1 MITMQEL
8 TQRFKPILARTIDTK
23 EPTENG
29 IKIPYKNIARVC
41 IEFAPGESYSFFGSA
56 KECALSLWRINLMW
70 QLAKKGVPIH
80 VLSGGQE
87 FHKDFYDLL
96 CLETD
101 VPGWHLENGRL
112 EAKEYQA
119 LCNALPTVENYP
131 ITWHTDDRVDFAN
144 IPAVCFKT
152 ITLKEWQAGEAIMLA
167 SEVQNQGMVLFLFVN
182 LPENVPVSWLSLYT
196 REHIVMLE
204 DQSTYVGLVQFV
216 ARESFDL
223 RAHRKDLCI
232 TLNKT
237 NFLSKDSC
245 YFDFE
250 RETGKITELA

>member
-8 TQRFKPILARTIDTK
+8 TQHFKPILARTIDTK
-23 EPTENG
+23 EPTDNG
-29 IKIPYKNIARVC
+29 IKIPYKNIAKVC

-56 KECALSLWRINLMW
+56 KECALSLWRNNLMW

-80 VLSGGQE
+80 ILCGGQE

-96 CLETD
+96 CLETE
-101 VPGWHLENGRL
+101 VPRWHLENGRL
-112 EAKEYQA
+112 EAKEYHA

-144 IPAVCFKT
+144 IPAVYFKT
-152 ITLKEWQAGEAIMLA
+152 TTLKEWQIGEAGILA

-182 LPENVPVSWLSLYT
+182 LSENVPVSWLSLYM
-196 REHIVMLE
+196 REHIVPLE
-204 DQSTYVGLVQFV
+204 EQSTYVGLVQFV
-216 ARESFDL
+216 ESFDM

-237 NFLSKDSC
+237 SFLSKDSC

>member
-1 MITMQEL
+1 MITMKEL

-23 EPTENG
+23 EPTDNG
-29 IKIPYKNIARVC
+29 IKIPYKNIAKVC

-70 QLAKKGVPIH
+70 QLAKNGVPIH
-80 VLSGGQE
+80 ILCGGQE
-87 FHKDFYDLL
+87 FHNDFYDLL
-96 CLETD
+96 QLQAE
-101 VPGWHLENGRL
+101 VSRLSLYRGWLQ
-112 EAKEYQA
+112 AKEYQA
-119 LCNALPTVENYP
+119 LSDALPTVENYP
-131 ITWHTDDRVDFAN
+131 ITWHTDDVVDSADV
-144 IPAVCFKT
+144 PAVCFKT
-152 ITLKEWQAGEAIMLA
+152 VTLKEWQAGEAIILA

-182 LPENVPVSWLSLYT
+182 LPPDMPVSWLSLYT

-204 DQSTYVGLVQFV
+204 DQSTYVGLVKFV
-216 ARESFDL
+216 PGDHFAG

-250 RETGKITELA
+250 RETGEITELP